1 MVMSQKAI
9 ATEGI
14 QLDLSVQ
21 DHFWESD
28 QLTDRGS
35 SPVEPET
42 WDNWF
47 RRWLELLGQELP
59 PAAAYEL
66 SLRLSDD
73 LQIQALNSR
82 YRYQDKPTDVLA
94 FAALE
99 VNCPQ
104 PDEALLPSNFYGESL
119 LPLYLGDIVISVE
132 TARSGAKN
140 QGHSLEIEL
149 ATLAVHGL
157 LHLLGWDH
165 PDSESLGKM
174 LARQETLLQ
183 AVDLIS

>member
-1 MVMSQKAI
+1 M
-9 ATEGI
+9 

-21 DHFWESD
+21 DNFWESN
-28 QLTDRGS
+28 RS
-35 SPVEPET
+35 KSPGARPIKPET

-47 RRWLELLGQELP
+47 RRWLEILGSELP
-59 PAAAYEL
+59 PAVAYEL

-73 LQIQALNSR
+73 LQIQAFNAR
-82 YRYQDKPTDVLA
+82 YRDRDMPTDVLA

-99 VNCPQ
+99 VQCPQ
-104 PDEALLPSNFYGESL
+104 PDEVRSL

-132 TARSGAKN
+132 TARRQAKN

-149 ATLAVHGL
+149 ANLAVHGL

-183 AVDLIS
+183 AVGLTI